1 MKLNKLI
8 FLAFALLAL
17 IDSLYLSIEHFYP
30 GVLACP
36 NTGIID
42 CATVL
47 TSGYSSVFGVPLA
60 FLGLIWS
67 AVLLFIFFRRD
78 ELSSFL
84 APIWYMLGILA
95 VVYSFS
101 AQYLIGKI
109 CVYCTTLDTSIIIL
123 VLLGL
128 FVLKLHNKK

>member
-1 MKLNKLI
+1 MKISAWIFLI
-8 FLAFALLAL
+8 FAFVALV
-17 IDSLYLSIEHFYP
+17 DSSYLSVEHFYP

-67 AVLLFIFFRRD
+67 VVLLFIFAKRNAAS
-78 ELSSFL
+78 EFL
-84 APIWYMLGILA
+84 APIWYMAGILA

-109 CVYCTTLDTSIIIL
+109 CIYCTTLDISIIVL
-123 VLLGL
+123 VSIGV
-128 FVLKLHNKK
+128 FALKLHERK

>member
-1 MKLNKLI
+1 MVFLI
-8 FLAFALLAL
+8 FAFVALV
-17 IDSLYLSIEHFYP
+17 DSAYLSVEHFYP

-60 FLGLIWS
+60 LLGLIWS
-67 AVLLFIFFRRD
+67 VVLLFIFAKRNAAS
-78 ELSSFL
+78 EFL
-84 APIWYMLGILA
+84 APIWYMVGILA

-109 CVYCTTLDTSIIIL
+109 CIYCTTLDISIIVL
-123 VLLGL
+123 VSIGV
-128 FVLKLHNKK
+128 FALKLHERK